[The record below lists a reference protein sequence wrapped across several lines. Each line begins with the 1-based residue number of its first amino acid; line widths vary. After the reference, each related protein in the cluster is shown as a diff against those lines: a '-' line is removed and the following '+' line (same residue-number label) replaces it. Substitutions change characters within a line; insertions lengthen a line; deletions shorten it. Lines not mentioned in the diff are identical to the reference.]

1 MTPVLHLTWKSVLN
15 RRLTVGLTVLSVAL
29 SVALLLGVERLRN
42 EARTA
47 FAQTISGTDLVVGA
61 RSGPIQLLLY
71 AVFHIGNAT
80 NNVSWKSYE
89 AVRANPLVA
98 WTVPI
103 SLGDSHRGYRVV
115 GTDAGFFEHVRY
127 GEGRPVQFASGRS
140 FEGVF
145 EAVVGAEVARALGY
159 AAGETIVLAHGAG
172 EVSFAQHADKPF
184 KVVGILARTG
194 TPIDRSVLVSLG
206 AIEALHLDWQG
217 GAPVP
222 GLAIPPEYVAK
233 FDLSPKAITAALV
246 GLKSRAAVF
255 QVQRSVNEYRGEPL
269 LAILPGAT
277 LQELW
282 GLIGVA
288 EQALLA
294 VSALVVLVGLAGLV
308 AVIVASLGE
317 RRRELA
323 ILRSLGAGPWDVF
336 LLLAAESLVLTLVG
350 CGLGLALLYGAGALL
365 ASPLESR
372 FGLGFALTAPSPRE
386 WGLLGAVVAAGL
398 LASVVPGLRAYRMS
412 LADGMTIKV

>member
-1 MTPVLHLTWKSVLN
+1 
-15 RRLTVGLTVLSVAL
+15 
-29 SVALLLGVERLRN
+29 
-42 EARTA
+42 
-47 FAQTISGTDLVVGA
+47 
-61 RSGPIQLLLY
+61 
-71 AVFHIGNAT
+71 
-80 NNVSWKSYE
+80 
-89 AVRANPLVA
+89 
-98 WTVPI
+98 
-103 SLGDSHRGYRVV
+103 
-115 GTDAGFFEHVRY
+115 
-127 GEGRPVQFASGRS
+127 
-140 FEGVF
+140 
-145 EAVVGAEVARALGY
+145 
-159 AAGETIVLAHGAG
+159 
-172 EVSFAQHADKPF
+172 
-184 KVVGILARTG
+184 
-194 TPIDRSVLVSLG
+194 
-206 AIEALHLDWQG
+206 
-217 GAPVP
+217 
-222 GLAIPPEYVAK
+222 
-233 FDLSPKAITAALV
+233 
-246 GLKSRAAVF
+246 
-255 QVQRSVNEYRGEPL
+255 
-269 LAILPGAT
+269 

>member
-15 RRLTVGLTVLSVAL
+15 RRLTAGLTVLSVAL

-80 NNVSWKSYE
+80 NNISWKSYE
-89 AVRANPLVA
+89 ALRANPLVA

-127 GEGRPVQFASGRS
+127 GEGRAVTFASGRP
-140 FEGVF
+140 FDGVF
-145 EAVVGAEVARALGY
+145 EAVVGAQVARELGY
-159 AAGETIVLAHGAG
+159 STGETIVLAHGAG

-184 KVVGILARTG
+184 KIVGILARTG

-217 GAPVP
+217 GAPMP

-233 FDLSPKAITAALV
+233 FDLTPKAITAAFV
-246 GLKSRAAVF
+246 GLQSRAAVF

-282 GLIGVA
+282 SLIGVA

-323 ILRSLGAGPWDVF
+323 ILRSLGAGPGDVF
-336 LLLAAESLVLTLVG
+336 VLLAAESLALTLAG
-350 CGLGLALLYGAGALL
+350 CAMGLALLYGAGALL
-365 ASPLESR
+365 APVLEAR

-386 WGLLGAVVAAGL
+386 WALLGAVVLAGL